1 VKPLSALLL
10 LLLAAGPAPA
20 ETIIPGAGSIFSDHS
35 ALAVGDA
42 LTILIVESTQA
53 AKSTLT
59 KTHTGTSNDLGSN
72 GRLDFLGSWG
82 LSADNQSLGEGS
94 TARRGDLHARITAKI
109 TEIDEN
115 GLLVVE
121 GRRSVVVNGEDE
133 IIILRGSV
141 RPQDVLQNNTVFSTY
156 LADASIEYSG
166 KGVLASAERPG
177 IISRIFNWIF

>member
-1 VKPLSALLL
+1 MKPLIALVLLL
-10 LLLAAGPAPA
+10 VVAGAAPA
-20 ETIIPGAGSIFSDHS
+20 ETIVPRERSIFSDHS

-59 KTHTGTSNDLGSN
+59 KTHTGTSNDLGSA
-72 GRLDFLGSWG
+72 GRLDFLGNWG
-82 LSADNQSLGEGS
+82 LSADNQSVGEGS
-94 TARRGDLHARITAKI
+94 TARRGDFQARITAKI
-109 TEIDEN
+109 TDIDEN

-121 GRRSVVVNGEDE
+121 GRRSVIVNGEDE

-177 IISRIFNWIF
+177 IISRIFNWVF

>member
-1 VKPLSALLL
+1 MKPLIAFFFGLI
-10 LLLAAGPAPA
+10 AAGTASS
-20 ETIIPGAGSIFSDHS
+20 ETIVPDTGSIFSDHS

-59 KTHTGTSNDLGSN
+59 KTHSGTDNNLSSG

-82 LSADNQSLGEGS
+82 LSADNQSVGEGS
-94 TARRGDLHARITAKI
+94 TARRGDFQARITAKI

-115 GLLVVE
+115 GLMVVE
-121 GRRSVVVNGEDE
+121 GRRSVIVNGEDE

-141 RPQDVLQNNTVFSTY
+141 RPQDVLQNNTVLSTY

-177 IISRIFNWIF
+177 IISRIFNWVF